1 VSANGRIIGQVGI
14 VQPQGQL
21 IRAGNT
27 SFEAPDGFDPV
38 EGARLVQGAL
48 EQSNVSPVLEVARMI
63 EVQRAYEAGQSMLDT
78 EDQRVNRF
86 IETLR
91 QL

>member
-1 VSANGRIIGQVGI
+1 M
-14 VQPQGQL
+14 
-21 IRAGNT
+21 
-27 SFEAPDGFDPV
+27 
-38 EGARLVQGAL
+38 VQGAL

-63 EVQRAYEAGQSMLDT
+63 EVQRAYEAGQSMMDT
-78 EDQRVNRF
+78 EDQRVSRF